1 MYNDPIV
8 NEIREIRERLSKKHN
23 FEVGAIFDDI
33 RKRQTSLGSRL
44 VCHEKKRSAEQ
55 SASPDRGSAA
65 LHPGR

>member
-23 FEVGAIFDDI
+23 FKVGAIFDDI
-33 RKRQTSLGSRL
+33 QKRQALLGSRL
-44 VCHEKKRSAEQ
+44 VCHKKKRNAEQ
-55 SASPDRGSAA
+55 SASPDRGTAA